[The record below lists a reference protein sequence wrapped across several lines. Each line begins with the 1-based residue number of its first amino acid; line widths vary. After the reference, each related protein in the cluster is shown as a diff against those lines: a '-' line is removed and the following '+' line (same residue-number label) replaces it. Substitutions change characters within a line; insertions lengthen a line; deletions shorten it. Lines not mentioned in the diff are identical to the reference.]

1 MRISLR
7 DPVFQWWPGPPLRMV
22 CLEKLAV
29 FFMMEVCAARRPG
42 RVFPLP
48 LTLTLLLLLP
58 LLKTASAGSFAPST
72 DSSIT
77 GETYSTQPGST
88 NSQGTAGVMR
98 GLTSSTEELSSTNY
112 GHFSTAGGS
121 ESHPGFRER
130 EASTATD
137 QSSFTDTESWTSP
150 SVPEVSTELLS
161 TGTELST
168 ATVTEWEDPSTV
180 ANITN
185 VYPGLDRT
193 ERQAETETSETR
205 TERDLTVTNLTEKD
219 ITEKDV
225 TDTTESV
232 SHTDSTYIS
241 TTISRAGERT
251 LLSILS
257 NSTSSYTE
265 ESSSSEVSPLTVT
278 SEEWKT
284 ETTVVG
290 KNSTEGLF
298 STEGVLST
306 EADQTRATFEND
318 MTTNASQQ
326 ETMLPSEPEV
336 THDSQGTQSHTGQ
349 PNVTESSFEAT
360 SDGSSS
366 NSTLPFTVVSSS
378 ESSSK
383 TESETAADSSTSGT
397 SYTDSSAS
405 ESSITP
411 AVSPEDSHTNTSQQ
425 ESETMTTETSTSTV
439 NTEDGKKPESPQ
451 THMDETTIPG
461 LTTAPPT
468 LTTTDDSLSKFLS
481 GQRPF
486 VPQTNHPEETT
497 EVLTTAAGPATH
509 RPWHTEED
517 TREASTA
524 ASSTIASTVFPT
536 TLSSTST
543 SPAIPPTTHQL
554 QQSTAAKTHTPYV
567 ELSTI
572 ETTQMLTTPTSEP
585 HPLTTKTPTTHQSSS
600 SSQPVD
606 ISTDVSTLHLETSTA
621 TPGNTTAH
629 GKHTTVSYSKT
640 APTRSTAVVT
650 TGKSTDRGST
660 QEADTTTQIS
670 VKSTPTP
677 GLFCANGGLSVPTSE
692 GGYRCACLPAWKG
705 ATCTEDVNECVSS
718 PCPLESECVNTSGSF
733 SCKCPLGYDL
743 EDGRS
748 CTQAKTF
755 LGKFSVNSSL
765 HLSSTSAIP
774 HDLHKEILHLLNSSL
789 SVLHGYRRSILR
801 NGKEL
806 DVSNMFSMSANVT
819 SSEVYRNIQAFLRN
833 CSKPNSRCTLKLH
846 YQLTYQVDSLCRSQK
861 NKCDSQSSV
870 CRDDNGTLY
879 CQCKEGFFKKNPED
893 TTCRD
898 CGDGFE
904 RVNGTCVGCTF
915 GFGGFN
921 CNNFY
926 GLIAKV
932 VSPAAGGLLLIVIIA
947 LIVTCCRKDKN
958 DINKIIFKSGD
969 LQMSPYA
976 EFPKSSR
983 VSMEWGR
990 ETIEMQENGS
1000 TKNLL
1005 QMTDIYYSP
1014 ALRNADLERNGL
1026 YPFSGL
1032 PGSRHS
1038 CIYPAQWNPSFISDD
1053 SRRRDYF

>member
-1 MRISLR
+1 
-7 DPVFQWWPGPPLRMV
+7 
-22 CLEKLAV
+22 
-29 FFMMEVCAARRPG
+29 MEACAARRPG

-48 LTLTLLLLLP
+48 LTLTLLLLL
-58 LLKTASAGSFAPST
+58 KTASAGSFAPST

-77 GETYSTQPGST
+77 AETSFTQPGST
-88 NSQGTAGVMR
+88 DTEGTAAGTR
-98 GLTSSTEELSSTNY
+98 RLTSSTEELSSSYY

-121 ESHPGFRER
+121 ETHPGFSER
-130 EASTATD
+130 KARTGTD
-137 QSSFTDTESWTSP
+137 QNSFTDTSHSG
-150 SVPEVSTELLS
+150 PEISTELLS
-161 TGTELST
+161 SGTKLST
-168 ATVTEWEDPSTV
+168 AMVTEWNNPSTV
-180 ANITN
+180 ANITDA
-185 VYPGLDRT
+185 YTGLDRT
-193 ERQAETETSETR
+193 EQQPATETSESR
-205 TERDLTVTNLTEKD
+205 TGRDLTVTNLTEKD
-219 ITEKDV
+219 ITEKDI

-278 SEEWKT
+278 SEEWRT
-284 ETTVVG
+284 ETTVG
-290 KNSTEGLF
+290 KNY
-298 STEGVLST
+298 TEGVLST
-306 EADQTRATFEND
+306 EADQTRATIENYL
-318 MTTNASQQ
+318 TTNASQQ
-326 ETMLPSEPEV
+326 ETILPSEPEV
-336 THDSQGTQSHTGQ
+336 PHDSQGTQSHTGQ
-349 PNVTESSFEAT
+349 PNITRSSFEAT

-366 NSTLPFTVVSSS
+366 NSTLPVTVVSSS
-378 ESSSK
+378 QRSSK
-383 TESETAADSSTSGT
+383 SETETAADSSTSGT

-411 AVSPEDSHTNTSQQ
+411 AMSPEDSHTNTSQQ
-425 ESETMTTETSTSTV
+425 DSETMTTETSTSPV
-439 NTEDGKKPESPQ
+439 NTEGGKKPESPQ
-451 THMDETTIPG
+451 THMDETTFPG

-468 LTTTDDSLSKFLS
+468 LTTMDDSLSKFLS

-509 RPWHTEED
+509 RPQHTEED
-517 TREASTA
+517 TRETSTA
-524 ASSTIASTVFPT
+524 ASTIASTVFLT
-536 TLSSTST
+536 TLASTITST
-543 SPAIPPTTHQL
+543 AAPPTTHQL
-554 QQSTAAKTHTPYV
+554 QPSTTAKTHTPHV
-567 ELSTI
+567 ALSTI
-572 ETTQMLTTPTSEP
+572 ETTQMLTTPTTEQ
-585 HPLTTKTPTTHQSSS
+585 HPLTTKTPTTHQSPSS
-600 SSQPVD
+600 SHSGD
-606 ISTDVSTLHLETSTA
+606 ISTDVSTLYLETSTA

-629 GKHTTVSYSKT
+629 GRHTTVSYSKT
-640 APTRSTAVVT
+640 APTRSTAIES
-650 TGKSTDRGST
+650 TGKSTERGST
-660 QEADTTTQIS
+660 QEADTTTQIP
-670 VKSTPTP
+670 VKSTLIP
-677 GLFCANGGLSVPTSE
+677 GLFCANGGLSEPTSD
-692 GGYRCACLPAWKG
+692 GGYKCACLPAWTG
-705 ATCTEDVNECVSS
+705 ATCTKDVNECVSR
-718 PCPLESECVNTSGSF
+718 PCPGDSECVNTSGSF

-755 LGKFSVNSSL
+755 LGKFTVNSSL
-765 HLSSTSAIP
+765 HLTSTSAIP
-774 HDLHKEILHLLNSSL
+774 HDLHKEILQLLNASL

-819 SSEVYRNIQAFLRN
+819 GSEVYRNIQAFLKN

-846 YQLTYQVDSLCRSQK
+846 YQLTYQEDSLCRSQK
-861 NKCDSQSSV
+861 NRCDSQSSV

-879 CQCKEGFFKKNPED
+879 CQCKEGFFKKNLED

>member
-1 MRISLR
+1 M
-7 DPVFQWWPGPPLRMV
+7 
-22 CLEKLAV
+22 
-29 FFMMEVCAARRPG
+29 
-42 RVFPLP
+42 
-48 LTLTLLLLLP
+48 
-58 LLKTASAGSFAPST
+58 
-72 DSSIT
+72 
-77 GETYSTQPGST
+77 
-88 NSQGTAGVMR
+88 
-98 GLTSSTEELSSTNY
+98 
-112 GHFSTAGGS
+112 
-121 ESHPGFRER
+121 
-130 EASTATD
+130 
-137 QSSFTDTESWTSP
+137 
-150 SVPEVSTELLS
+150 LS

-193 ERQAETETSETR
+193 ERQAETET
-205 TERDLTVTNLTEKD
+205 K
-219 ITEKDV
+219 KDV

-677 GLFCANGGLSVPTSE
+677 GVCISCLFCANGGLSVPTSE

-774 HDLHKEILHLLNSSL
+774 HDLHKEILHLVCTKN
-789 SVLHGYRRSILR
+789 LHIFRVFDFVCR

-904 RVNGTCVGCTF
+904 
-915 GFGGFN
+915 
-921 CNNFY
+921 
-926 GLIAKV
+926 
-932 VSPAAGGLLLIVIIA
+932 
-947 LIVTCCRKDKN
+947 KDKN